1 MNTFFTQKL
10 ITKSLTKSL
19 SKSFMLSTFVIL
31 LSSFTLLASED
42 DEAHEEITDR
52 ITLTQAYAENAGI
65 KDSTARA
72 GEINQ
77 TLTLYGKTEN
87 DASKVS
93 QVRARFA
100 GMIRK
105 LTLNIGDKV
114 TKGEII
120 AEIESSSS
128 LKTYAVIAPI
138 SGSVTARFANEN
150 ELADQQVLLTIIN
163 SDELWLELQVF
174 PSQRKK
180 VAIGDKVMVSS
191 VSNETESSIK
201 YLLPSGNNQPFTLA
215 RVLIDNEA
223 QQLSPGLLLS
233 AEVVTNRQSVDLAIE
248 NRAMQR
254 VGGVTVAFVK
264 TAYGYQ
270 VRPIKVGIT
279 DGSHSEVL
287 AGLTHGETYA
297 LENSYLLK
305 AELEKSLAADD
316 DD

>member
-1 MNTFFTQKL
+1 MNIFFTKKL
-10 ITKSLTKSL
+10 ITKSLSRSIL
-19 SKSFMLSTFVIL
+19 LSTFMVL
-31 LSSFTLLASED
+31 FSSFPLFASED
-42 DEAHEEITDR
+42 DEEHEEITDR

-65 KDSTARA
+65 KDSIARA
-72 GEINQ
+72 GEISQ

-87 DASKVS
+87 DASQVS

-105 LTLNIGDKV
+105 LSLNIGDKV

-128 LKTYAVIAPI
+128 LKTYTVIAPI

-150 ELADQQVLLTIIN
+150 ELSDQQALLTITN
-163 SDELWLELQVF
+163 SNKLWLELQVF

-180 VAIGDKVMVSS
+180 VAIGDKVIVSS
-191 VSNETESSIK
+191 VSNESEFSIK
-201 YLLPSGNNQPFTLA
+201 YLLPSDNNQPFTLA

-223 QQLSPGLLLS
+223 QQLSPGLLPS

-248 NRAMQR
+248 NRAMQS
-254 VGGVTVAFVK
+254 VGGVTVAFIK

-270 VRPIKVGIT
+270 MRPIQVGLT

-287 AGLTHGETYA
+287 TGLTHGETYA

-316 DD
+316 DDH

>member
-1 MNTFFTQKL
+1 MNIFFTKKL
-10 ITKSLTKSL
+10 ITKSLSRSIL
-19 SKSFMLSTFVIL
+19 LSTFMVL
-31 LSSFTLLASED
+31 FSSFPLFPSED
-42 DEAHEEITDR
+42 DEEHEEITDR

-65 KDSTARA
+65 KDSIARA
-72 GEINQ
+72 GEISQ

-87 DASKVS
+87 DASQVS

-105 LTLNIGDKV
+105 LSLNIGDKV

-128 LKTYAVIAPI
+128 LKTYTVIAPI

-150 ELADQQVLLTIIN
+150 ELSDQQALLTITN
-163 SDELWLELQVF
+163 SNKLWLELQVF

-180 VAIGDKVMVSS
+180 VAIGDKVIVSS
-191 VSNETESSIK
+191 VSNESEFSIK
-201 YLLPSGNNQPFTLA
+201 YLLPSDNNQPFTLA

-248 NRAMQR
+248 NRAMQS
-254 VGGVTVAFVK
+254 VGGVTVAFIK

-270 VRPIKVGIT
+270 MRPIQVGLT

-287 AGLTHGETYA
+287 TGLTHGETYA

-316 DD
+316 DDH

>member
-1 MNTFFTQKL
+1 MNIFFTKKL
-10 ITKSLTKSL
+10 ITKSLSRSIL
-19 SKSFMLSTFVIL
+19 LSTFMVL
-31 LSSFTLLASED
+31 FSSFPLFASED
-42 DEAHEEITDR
+42 DEEHEEITDR

-65 KDSTARA
+65 KDSIARA

-87 DASKVS
+87 DASQVS

-105 LTLNIGDKV
+105 LSLNIGDKV

-128 LKTYAVIAPI
+128 LKTYTVIAPI

-150 ELADQQVLLTIIN
+150 ELSDQQALLTITN
-163 SDELWLELQVF
+163 SNKLWLELQVF

-180 VAIGDKVMVSS
+180 VAIGDKVIVSS
-191 VSNETESSIK
+191 VSNESEFSIK
-201 YLLPSGNNQPFTLA
+201 YLLPSDNNQPFTLA

-248 NRAMQR
+248 NRAMQS
-254 VGGVTVAFVK
+254 VGGVTVAFIK

-270 VRPIKVGIT
+270 MRPIQVGLT

-287 AGLTHGETYA
+287 TGLTHGETYA

-316 DD
+316 DDH

>member
-1 MNTFFTQKL
+1 
-10 ITKSLTKSL
+10 
-19 SKSFMLSTFVIL
+19 
-31 LSSFTLLASED
+31 
-42 DEAHEEITDR
+42 
-52 ITLTQAYAENAGI
+52 
-65 KDSTARA
+65 
-72 GEINQ
+72 
-77 TLTLYGKTEN
+77 
-87 DASKVS
+87 
-93 QVRARFA
+93 A

-105 LTLNIGDKV
+105 LSLNIGDKV

-128 LKTYAVIAPI
+128 LKTYTVIAPI

-150 ELADQQVLLTIIN
+150 ELSDQQALLTITN
-163 SDELWLELQVF
+163 SNKLWLELQVF

-180 VAIGDKVMVSS
+180 VAIGDKVIVSS
-191 VSNETESSIK
+191 VSNESEFSIK
-201 YLLPSGNNQPFTLA
+201 YLLPSDNNQPFTLA

-248 NRAMQR
+248 NRAMQS
-254 VGGVTVAFVK
+254 VGGVTVAFIK

-270 VRPIKVGIT
+270 MRPIQVGLT

-287 AGLTHGETYA
+287 TGLTHGETYA

-316 DD
+316 DDH

>member
-1 MNTFFTQKL
+1 MNIFFTKKL
-10 ITKSLTKSL
+10 ITKSLSRSIL
-19 SKSFMLSTFVIL
+19 LSTFMVL
-31 LSSFTLLASED
+31 FSSFPLFASED
-42 DEAHEEITDR
+42 DEEHEEITDR

-65 KDSTARA
+65 KDSIARA
-72 GEINQ
+72 GEISQ

-87 DASKVS
+87 DASQVS

-105 LTLNIGDKV
+105 LSLNIGDKV

-128 LKTYAVIAPI
+128 LKTYTVIAPI

-150 ELADQQVLLTIIN
+150 ELSDQQALLTITN
-163 SDELWLELQVF
+163 SNKLWLELQVF

-180 VAIGDKVMVSS
+180 VAIGDKVIVSS
-191 VSNETESSIK
+191 VSNESEFSIK
-201 YLLPSGNNQPFTLA
+201 YLLPSDNNQPFTLA

-248 NRAMQR
+248 NRAMQS
-254 VGGVTVAFVK
+254 VGGVTVAFIK

-270 VRPIKVGIT
+270 MRPIQVGLT

-287 AGLTHGETYA
+287 TGLTHGETYA

-316 DD
+316 DDH

>member
-1 MNTFFTQKL
+1 MNIFFIKKL
-10 ITKSLTKSL
+10 ITKSLSRSIL
-19 SKSFMLSTFVIL
+19 LSTFMVL
-31 LSSFTLLASED
+31 FSSFPLFASED
-42 DEAHEEITDR
+42 DEEHEEITDR

-65 KDSTARA
+65 KDSIARA

-87 DASKVS
+87 DASQVS

-105 LTLNIGDKV
+105 LSLNIGDKV

-128 LKTYAVIAPI
+128 LKKYTVIAPI

-150 ELADQQVLLTIIN
+150 ELADQQVLLTITN
-163 SDELWLELQVF
+163 SDKLWLELQVF

-180 VAIGDKVMVSS
+180 VAIGDKVIVSS
-191 VSNETESSIK
+191 VSNESEFSIK
-201 YLLPSGNNQPFTLA
+201 YLLPSDNNQPFTLA

-248 NRAMQR
+248 NRAMQS
-254 VGGVTVAFVK
+254 VGGVTVAFIK

-270 VRPIKVGIT
+270 MRPIQVGLT
-279 DGSHSEVL
+279 DGCHSEVL
-287 AGLTHGETYA
+287 TGLTHGETYA

-316 DD
+316 DDH

>member
-1 MNTFFTQKL
+1 
-10 ITKSLTKSL
+10 
-19 SKSFMLSTFVIL
+19 MLSTFVIL

>member
-1 MNTFFTQKL
+1 MNIFFIKKL
-10 ITKSLTKSL
+10 ITKSLSRSIL
-19 SKSFMLSTFVIL
+19 LSTFMVL
-31 LSSFTLLASED
+31 FSSFPLFASED
-42 DEAHEEITDR
+42 DEEHEEITDR

-65 KDSTARA
+65 KDSIARA

-87 DASKVS
+87 DASQVS

-105 LTLNIGDKV
+105 LSLNIGDKV

-128 LKTYAVIAPI
+128 LKTYTVIAPI

-150 ELADQQVLLTIIN
+150 ELSDQQALLTITN
-163 SDELWLELQVF
+163 SNKLWLELQVF

-180 VAIGDKVMVSS
+180 VAIGDKVIVSS
-191 VSNETESSIK
+191 VSNESEFSIK
-201 YLLPSGNNQPFTLA
+201 YLLPSDNNQPFTLA

-248 NRAMQR
+248 NRAMQS
-254 VGGVTVAFVK
+254 VGGVTVAFIK

-270 VRPIKVGIT
+270 MRPIQVGLT

-287 AGLTHGETYA
+287 TGLTHGETYA

-316 DD
+316 DDH

>member
-1 MNTFFTQKL
+1 MNTFLTQKL
-10 ITKSLTKSL
+10 ITKSL
-19 SKSFMLSTFVIL
+19 SKLLMLSTFMIL

-65 KDSTARA
+65 KDSIARA

-87 DASKVS
+87 DASQVS
-93 QVRARFA
+93 HVRARFA
-100 GMIRK
+100 GMIRT

-128 LKTYAVIAPI
+128 LKKYTVIAPI

-150 ELADQQVLLTIIN
+150 ELADQQILLTISN

-180 VAIGDKVMVSS
+180 VAIGDKVIVSS
-191 VSNETESSIK
+191 VSNEAKSSIK
-201 YLLPSGNNQPFTLA
+201 YLLPSDNNQPFTLA

-233 AEVVTNRQSVDLAIE
+233 AEVVTNRQSVALAIE

-270 VRPIKVGIT
+270 MRPIQVGIT

-287 AGLTHGETYA
+287 TGLTHGETYA

-316 DD
+316 DH

>member
-1 MNTFFTQKL
+1 MNIFFTKKL
-10 ITKSLTKSL
+10 ITKSLSRSIL
-19 SKSFMLSTFVIL
+19 LSTFMVL
-31 LSSFTLLASED
+31 FSSFPLFASED
-42 DEAHEEITDR
+42 DEEHEEITDR

-65 KDSTARA
+65 KDSIARA

-87 DASKVS
+87 DASQVS

-105 LTLNIGDKV
+105 LSLNIGDKV

-128 LKTYAVIAPI
+128 LKKYTVIAPI

-150 ELADQQVLLTIIN
+150 ELADQQVLLTITN
-163 SDELWLELQVF
+163 SDKLWLELQVF

-180 VAIGDKVMVSS
+180 VAIGDKVIVSS
-191 VSNETESSIK
+191 VSNESEFSIK
-201 YLLPSGNNQPFTLA
+201 YLLPSDNNQPFTLA

-248 NRAMQR
+248 NRAMQS
-254 VGGVTVAFVK
+254 VGGVTVAFIK

-270 VRPIKVGIT
+270 MRPIQVGLT
-279 DGSHSEVL
+279 DGYHSEVL
-287 AGLTHGETYA
+287 TGLTHGETYA